1 MEDDDEFGDL
11 YTDVLRPLTAS
22 FQSQQPPAAQEEAA
36 PKAAGATSRPIDLNI
51 NSDDEEILYGAPN
64 SNSKPNFAGPSS
76 ITGQEKTLAS
86 PLDVKSGSRL
96 PESNLNLKLGAGRIE
111 GLGGINESDSIAR
124 VLLKSEDVK
133 LPKTEFQDLNF
144 MDEANIDIV
153 VEETDDK
160 DDILMGNHQS
170 VGEDPENL
178 KDGTGNVGNFV
189 IEASGA
195 EQLIP
200 GLEIPGVS
208 GGAGNTGEG
217 NVEDD
222 WDSDSEDDLQIVL
235 NDNTHGPMGMERMGI
250 GEEDDEDD
258 DPLVI
263 VANNDGPSHPPM
275 MEEQDWGEEGGPAA
289 NGERK
294 EITDALKVNGAP
306 GVAGKVGYPNHAYN
320 HPYHSQYK
328 YVRPGATLMPGVP
341 PSGPG
346 GIPGQVRP
354 PVNAGPVAG
363 RGRGDW
369 RPPGMKGAYGMSGWG
384 GGASGRGFGIGLEFT
399 LPSHKTIFEVDI
411 DGFEEKPWRLPGI
424 DVTDFFNFGL
434 NEDGWKDYCKQLEQL
449 RLESTMQGRIRVY
462 ESGRTEQEYD
472 PEMPPELAAAAGM
485 QDIPSENLN
494 GKTDGAANDLARGS
508 MRMRPPLPTG
518 RPIQVETGSG
528 DRLPSID
535 TRPPRQ
541 RDSDAIIEI
550 VCQDDDQ
557 YTGIDKNE
565 VQLDNI
571 PSTEDFR
578 GDARRGPLQEH
589 VQESDGFQH
598 PYKSHKREANA
609 KRTQFINPIGDH
621 LTKGDGV
628 APFSSEAPGQFVS
641 DSGGQTSAYDN
652 KNCVSQQEERGKK
665 VSARDRS
672 PDLTPSNSRDRLQ
685 VDSQKE
691 ESFESVDRTHTPVP
705 PSPTADRPAQE
716 QDMEDRDDIP
726 DQIVEEDTNS
736 EVEREEMT
744 LDARTDSEAM
754 NDEFLHSAKK
764 QKLSSRHELSSPQET
779 DDGEDSKAGRSSEN
793 SKVQSGSSRGYR
805 KLQDDM
811 DEEVVQG
818 GRSMRI
824 DNAKKTVARD
834 EDRVRKKA
842 RNEKEA
848 EKHSVV
854 VKGREDSYSRKG
866 ADSSSAH
873 YIDRRRE
880 REYSEGVWQRRDD
893 DLQGR
898 RAKMEEPRKRELI
911 DEIGIRHRSKARE
924 FEGSD
929 REERHLYR
937 KQLENVTLR
946 PDYDKDMG
954 ARHRDRDELKRY
966 DTLDDRH
973 NKRRKE
979 EVKLSRE
986 HIDKEE
992 TFHSHGETMVRRKRE
1007 RDDASDHRKRD
1018 ELMRLREDEQ
1028 LYIRHKE
1035 DGVFQRERSDRQ
1047 REREEWYRL
1056 KQSHEETLPKRERE
1070 EIRGGMRAGR
1080 VSEEKAWAGQSRG
1093 KDEYRNSDQ
1102 HSKDVRHADHIRR
1115 RDRVENESPSRLR
1128 TREDERRARHDRV
1141 SSREDRAPI
1150 ASDNSRVN
1158 EKRHKDYLKKGKE
1171 FEGDHN
1177 SQMALNMNEDELNG
1191 QKNELVNSK
1200 GKFVQGTS
1208 ANKIHRNRQSSKKH
1222 QEAASSDD
1230 EQEDSRR
1237 GRSKLERWTSHK
1249 ERDFGIDAK
1258 SSSLNMKDN
1267 NVHKGTGTSLANKN
1281 QDEALKMVE
1290 DNQQPAANNK
1300 NGGAP
1305 EINSLETKPVEDKHL
1320 ETVEKLKKRSERFKL
1335 PMPSEKEAPVSK
1347 KVEGDPLSSVQ
1358 SETPPDSEVK
1368 PERPARRRRW
1378 TSN

>member
-11 YTDVLRPLTAS
+11 YTDVLQPLTAS
-22 FQSQQPPAAQEEAA
+22 FHSQQQPDPTPAVD
-36 PKAAGATSRPIDLNI
+36 PTRTKIDLNNI
-51 NSDDEEILYGAPN
+51 NSDDEEILYGAPK
-64 SNSKPNFAGPSS
+64 SNSTAPNS
-76 ITGQEKTLAS
+76 QEKKTLA
-86 PLDVKSGSRL
+86 LQSGSGLPGL
-96 PESNLNLKLGAGRIE
+96 PESNLNFDITAGKIG
-111 GLGGINESDSIAR
+111 GLSGINESDTKTR
-124 VLLKSEDVK
+124 VLEKSDDVK
-133 LPKTEFQDLNF
+133 FGEKGFHDSNF

-153 VEETDDK
+153 VEENDDK
-160 DDILMGNHQS
+160 DDILI
-170 VGEDPENL
+170 E
-178 KDGTGNVGNFV
+178 KDGENDEN
-189 IEASGA
+189 
-195 EQLIP
+195 LIP
-200 GLEIPGVS
+200 GLSIPGVS
-208 GGAGNTGEG
+208 DNKDGN
-217 NVEDD
+217 NVVEDD
-222 WDSDSEDDLQIVL
+222 WDSDDSEDDLQIVL
-235 NDNTHGPMGMERMGI
+235 NDNTHGPMGMDRIMGV
-250 GEEDDEDD
+250 EDDEDD
-258 DPLVI
+258 EDGEPLVI
-263 VANNDGPSHPPM
+263 VADNDGPSSHPPM
-275 MEEQDWGEEGGPAA
+275 MEDQEWGEEGGPGA

-294 EITDALKVNGAP
+294 EIGDGLKVNGAP
-306 GVAGKVGYPNHAYN
+306 GGVATKVGYNNHAYH

-328 YVRPGATLMPGVP
+328 YVRPGAAPIPGAP
-341 PSGPG
+341 PPGPG

-354 PVNAGPVAG
+354 PVNVGPVAG

-369 RPPGMKGAYGMSGWG
+369 RPPGMKGGYGMSGWG

-424 DVTDFFNFGL
+424 DATDFFNFGL
-434 NEDGWKDYCKQLEQL
+434 NEDSWRDYCKQLEQL

-472 PEMPPELAAAAGM
+472 PDLPPELAAAAGI

-494 GKTDGAANDLARGS
+494 GKNDGTSNDLARGS
-508 MRMRPPLPTG
+508 IRMRPPLPTG

-557 YTGIDKNE
+557 HAGNDKNE
-565 VQLDNI
+565 VQLGNN

-589 VQESDGFQH
+589 VQESDSFQH
-598 PYKSHKREANA
+598 PYKSHKREPNA
-609 KRTQFINPIGDH
+609 RRTQFMNPVGDH

-628 APFSSEAPGQFVS
+628 VPFSSEAPRQFVS
-641 DSGGQTSAYDN
+641 DSGGQTSAHDSE
-652 KNCVSQQEERGKK
+652 NCGVQHEERGKK
-665 VSARDRS
+665 GSAHDRS
-672 PDLTPSNSRDRLQ
+672 PDVSPSNSRDRLQ
-685 VDSQKE
+685 VDNLKE
-691 ESFESVDRTHTPVP
+691 ESFESGDRTHSPVP
-705 PSPTADRPAQE
+705 PSPTADRHAQE
-716 QDMEDRDDIP
+716 QDTEDGDDIP
-726 DQIVEEDTNS
+726 DQIVGADTNS
-736 EVEREEMT
+736 EVDREEMA

-754 NDEFLHSAKK
+754 NDEFPHSAKK
-764 QKLSSRHELSSPQET
+764 QKLSSRREQSDPQET

-793 SKVQSGSSRGYR
+793 SKVQSGSSRGYHKSR
-805 KLQDDM
+805 DDIE
-811 DEEVVQG
+811 DEVVQD

-824 DNAKKTVARD
+824 DNAKKAVARD

-842 RNEKEA
+842 RNEREA
-848 EKHSVV
+848 EKHPVV

-866 ADSSSAH
+866 VDSSSAH

-880 REYSEGVWQRRDD
+880 REYSEGVWQRRED

-898 RAKMEEPRKRELI
+898 RTKVEEPRKREFI
-911 DEIGIRHRSKARE
+911 DEFGSRHRSKARE

-929 REERHLYR
+929 REERHLYK
-937 KQLENVTLR
+937 KQLENVNLR

-979 EVKLSRE
+979 ESKLSRE
-986 HIDKEE
+986 YIDKEE
-992 TFHSHGETMVRRKRE
+992 TFHPHGENLVRRKRE
-1007 RDDASDHRKRD
+1007 RDDTSDHRKRD
-1018 ELMRLREDEQ
+1018 ELMRLRDDEQ
-1028 LYIRHKE
+1028 HYIRHKE
-1035 DGVFQRERSDRQ
+1035 DGVFQRERSERQ
-1047 REREEWYRL
+1047 REREDWYRL
-1056 KQSHEETLPKRERE
+1056 KQSHEEPLPKRERE

-1080 VSEEKAWAGQSRG
+1080 VPEEKAWAGQARG

-1141 SSREDRAPI
+1141 SSREDRAPH

-1177 SQMALNMNEDELNG
+1177 SQIALNTIEDEPNG
-1191 QKNELVNSK
+1191 QRNELVSSK
-1200 GKFVQGTS
+1200 GKFVQGTNE
-1208 ANKIHRNRQSSKKH
+1208 NKNHRNRQPSKKH

-1237 GRSKLERWTSHK
+1237 GRSKLERWASHK
-1249 ERDFGIDAK
+1249 DRDFGIVAK
-1258 SSSLNMKDN
+1258 SSASLNTKEND
-1267 NVHKGTGTSLANKN
+1267 VHKGTGTSVANKN

-1300 NGGAP
+1300 NGGGP
-1305 EINSLETKPVEDKHL
+1305 EINNVETKPMEDKHL

-1347 KVEGDPLSSVQ
+1347 KVEADPLSSVQ
-1358 SETPPDSEVK
+1358 SEIRPDSEVK

>member
-11 YTDVLRPLTAS
+11 YTDVLRPLTTS
-22 FQSQQPPAAQEEAA
+22 VFQSQPPSAPPQEVT
-36 PKAAGATSRPIDLNI
+36 AAGGSTQLTTRPTTRPIDLNI
-51 NSDDEEILYGAPN
+51 NTDDDEVMFGVAPN
-64 SNSKPNFAGPSS
+64 
-76 ITGQEKTLAS
+76 EMKTLE
-86 PLDVKSGSRL
+86 SGSSL
-96 PESNLNLKLGAGRIE
+96 PESNLNLNLGAGI
-111 GLGGINESDSIAR
+111 GESGRESR
-124 VLLKSEDVK
+124 VLEKSEDVR
-133 LPKTEFQDLNF
+133 LPNF
-144 MDEANIDIV
+144 MDDEANIDIV
-153 VEETDDK
+153 VEENDEK
-160 DDILMGNHQS
+160 EGILMGK
-170 VGEDPENL
+170 EEN
-178 KDGTGNVGNFV
+178 DVGN
-189 IEASGA
+189 IEADG
-195 EQLIP
+195 QLIP
-200 GLEIPGVS
+200 GLSIPG
-208 GGAGNTGEG
+208 GDA

-235 NDNTHGPMGMERMGI
+235 NDNNHGPMGMEGMGI
-250 GEEDDEDD
+250 GVEDDEDD
-258 DPLVI
+258 EDGEPLVI
-263 VANNDGPSHPPM
+263 VADNDGPSHPPM
-275 MEEQDWGEEGGPAA
+275 MEEQEWGEEGGVGG

-294 EITDALKVNGAP
+294 EMNDALKVNGAP
-306 GVAGKVGYPNHAYN
+306 GVAPKVGGYSNHAYH

-328 YVRPGATLMPGVP
+328 YVRPGAAPMPGVP
-341 PSGPG
+341 PPGPG

-354 PVNAGPVAG
+354 PVNVGPVAG

-369 RPPGMKGAYGMSGWG
+369 RPPGMKGGYGMPGWG
-384 GGASGRGFGIGLEFT
+384 GGPAGRGFGIGLEFT

-411 DGFEEKPWRLPGI
+411 DGFDEKPWRLPGI

-434 NEDGWKDYCKQLEQL
+434 NEDSWKDYCKQLEQL

-462 ESGRTEQEYD
+462 ESGRAEQEYD
-472 PEMPPELAAAAGM
+472 PDLPPELAAAAGI

-494 GKTDGAANDLARGS
+494 GKTDGTSNDLARGAI
-508 MRMRPPLPTG
+508 RMRPPLPTG

-557 YTGIDKNE
+557 YTGDDKNE

-589 VQESDGFQH
+589 VQESEGFQH
-598 PYKSHKREANA
+598 PYKSHKRELNA
-609 KRTQFINPIGDH
+609 RRTQFNPVGNDY
-621 LTKGDGV
+621 LTKGEGV
-628 APFSSEAPGQFVS
+628 APFSSEAPGQFAS
-641 DSGGQTSAYDN
+641 DSGGQTSAHDSM
-652 KNCVSQQEERGKK
+652 NCVAQLEERGKK
-665 VSARDRS
+665 GSACDRS
-672 PDLTPSNSRDRLQ
+672 PDITPSNSRERLQ

-691 ESFESVDRTHTPVP
+691 ESFESVDRARSPVP
-705 PSPTADRPAQE
+705 PSPAAERPAQGK
-716 QDMEDRDDIP
+716 DTEDRDDIP
-726 DQIVEEDTNS
+726 DQNAGADANS
-736 EVEREEMT
+736 EVDREEMA
-744 LDARTDSEAM
+744 LDARTDSETM

-764 QKLSSRHELSSPQET
+764 QKLSSRHEQSSPQET

-793 SKVQSGSSRGYR
+793 SKVQSGSSRGYH
-805 KLQDDM
+805 KLRDDIE
-811 DEEVVQG
+811 EEVVQD
-818 GRSMRI
+818 GRSMRM
-824 DNAKKTVARD
+824 DNAKKAVARD
-834 EDRVRKKA
+834 EGSILRKKS

-848 EKHSVV
+848 EKYPVV
-854 VKGREDSYSRKG
+854 VKGREDSYSRKTV
-866 ADSSSAH
+866 DSSSAH

-880 REYSEGVWQRRDD
+880 REYSEGMWQRRDD

-898 RAKMEEPRKRELI
+898 RTKVEEPRKRELI
-911 DEIGIRHRSKARE
+911 DEIGSRHRSKARE
-924 FEGSD
+924 FEASD

-937 KQLENVTLR
+937 KQLECVTLR

-979 EVKLSRE
+979 EAKLSRE
-986 HIDKEE
+986 YVDKEE
-992 TFHSHGETMVRRKRE
+992 TFHSHGENMIRRKRE
-1007 RDDASDHRKRD
+1007 RDDTSDHRKRD
-1018 ELMRLREDEQ
+1018 ELMRLRDDEQ
-1028 LYIRHKE
+1028 HYIRHKE
-1035 DGVFQRERSDRQ
+1035 DVVFQRERSDRQ

-1070 EIRGGMRAGR
+1070 EIRGGLRAGR
-1080 VSEEKAWAGQSRG
+1080 VAEEKAWAAQSRV

-1115 RDRVENESPSRLR
+1115 RDRVENESPSRPR

-1141 SSREDRAPI
+1141 SSREDRAPH
-1150 ASDNSRVN
+1150 APDNSRIN

-1177 SQMALNMNEDELNG
+1177 SQVALNMNEDDLTG
-1191 QKNELVNSK
+1191 QRNELVSSK
-1200 GKFVQGTS
+1200 GKFVQGTNE
-1208 ANKIHRNRQSSKKH
+1208 NKIHRNRQSSRKH
-1222 QEAASSDD
+1222 QEAASSDE

-1249 ERDFGIDAK
+1249 ERDFGVDAK

-1267 NVHKGTGTSLANKN
+1267 DVHKGTGTSLANKN
-1281 QDEALKMVE
+1281 QDEALKTAE
-1290 DNQQPAANNK
+1290 DDQQPAGNNK
-1300 NGGAP
+1300 NGGVP
-1305 EINSLETKPVEDKHL
+1305 EINNVETKPMEDKHL

-1358 SETPPDSEVK
+1358 SEIPPDSEVK

>member
-11 YTDVLRPLTAS
+11 YTDVLQPLTAS
-22 FQSQQPPAAQEEAA
+22 FQSQQQAD
-36 PKAAGATSRPIDLNI
+36 PKPAGAPNPTRPIDLNI

-64 SNSKPNFAGPSS
+64 SNP
-76 ITGQEKTLAS
+76 KTLAS
-86 PLDVKSGSRL
+86 EL
-96 PESNLNLKLGAGRIE
+96 PESNLSLK
-111 GLGGINESDSIAR
+111 AR
-124 VLLKSEDVK
+124 VLEKSEDVK
-133 LPKTEFQDLNF
+133 LGEKDLQDLNL

-153 VEETDDK
+153 VEERDDK
-160 DDILMGNHQS
+160 DDILMEKDQNIC
-170 VGEDPENL
+170 ENVE
-178 KDGTGNVGNFV
+178 T
-189 IEASGA
+189 E
-195 EQLIP
+195 LIP
-200 GLEIPGVS
+200 GLSMIPGVS
-208 GGAGNTGEG
+208 GGTGNGG
-217 NVEDD
+217 DGSNVEDD
-222 WDSDSEDDLQIVL
+222 WDSDDSEDDLQIVL
-235 NDNTHGPMGMERMGI
+235 NENTRGPMGMERMGV
-250 GEEDDEDD
+250 GEDD
-258 DPLVI
+258 DEVGEPLVI
-263 VANNDGPSHPPM
+263 VADNDAPLSHPQM
-275 MEEQDWGEEGGPAA
+275 MEEQEWGEEGA
-289 NGERK
+289 NGEKK
-294 EITDALKVNGAP
+294 ELTDALKVNGAP
-306 GVAGKVGYPNHAYN
+306 GGVAAKVGYNNHAHH

-328 YVRPGATLMPGVP
+328 YVRPGAAPIPGAP

-354 PVNAGPVAG
+354 AVNVGPVAG

-369 RPPGMKGAYGMSGWG
+369 RPPGMKGGYGVSGWG

-424 DVTDFFNFGL
+424 DATDFFNFGL
-434 NEDGWKDYCKQLEQL
+434 NEDSWKDYCKQLEQL

-472 PEMPPELAAAAGM
+472 PDLPPELAAAAGI
-485 QDIPSENLN
+485 QDLPSENMN
-494 GKTDGAANDLARGS
+494 GKTDGTSNDLARGS
-508 MRMRPPLPTG
+508 IRMRPLLPTG

-557 YTGIDKNE
+557 YTRNDKNE
-565 VQLDNI
+565 EQLCNN

-598 PYKSHKREANA
+598 PYKSLKREPNA
-609 KRTQFINPIGDH
+609 RRPQTYPVGDH
-621 LTKGDGV
+621 LTKGDGAV
-628 APFSSEAPGQFVS
+628 PFSSEAPGQFVS
-641 DSGGQTSAYDN
+641 DSGGQTSAHDS
-652 KNCVSQQEERGKK
+652 KNCGVQHEERGKK
-665 VSARDRS
+665 GSAHDRS
-672 PDLTPSNSRDRLQ
+672 PDITPSNSRDRLQ
-685 VDSQKE
+685 VDNQKE
-691 ESFESVDRTHTPVP
+691 ESFGSVDRMHSPVP

-716 QDMEDRDDIP
+716 QDTEDRDDIP
-726 DQIVEEDTNS
+726 DQIVGADTNS
-736 EVEREEMT
+736 EVDREEMA

-754 NDEFLHSAKK
+754 NDESLHSAKK
-764 QKLSSRHELSSPQET
+764 QKLSSRREQSSPQET
-779 DDGEDSKAGRSSEN
+779 DDGEDSKAGSSEN

-805 KLQDDM
+805 KSRDDIE
-811 DEEVVQG
+811 EEVVQD

-824 DNAKKTVARD
+824 DNAKKAVARD

-842 RNEKEA
+842 RNEREA
-848 EKHSVV
+848 EKHPVV
-854 VKGREDSYSRKG
+854 VKGREDPYSRKG
-866 ADSSSAH
+866 VDSSLAH

-898 RAKMEEPRKRELI
+898 RTKVEEPRKREFI
-911 DEIGIRHRSKARE
+911 DEIGSRHRSKVRE

-929 REERHLYR
+929 REEHHLYR
-937 KQLENVTLR
+937 KQLESVNLR

-979 EVKLSRE
+979 EIKLSRE
-986 HIDKEE
+986 YVDKEE
-992 TFHSHGETMVRRKRE
+992 TFHSHGENMVRRKRE
-1007 RDDASDHRKRD
+1007 RDDTSDLRKRD
-1018 ELMRLREDEQ
+1018 ELMRLRDDEQ
-1028 LYIRHKE
+1028 QYIRHKE

-1047 REREEWYRL
+1047 REREEWFRL

-1070 EIRGGMRAGR
+1070 EIRGSMRAGR
-1080 VSEEKAWAGQSRG
+1080 VAEEKAWAGQSRG

-1102 HSKDVRHADHIRR
+1102 HSNDVRHADHIRR

-1141 SSREDRAPI
+1141 SSREDRAPH
-1150 ASDNSRVN
+1150 ASDSSRVN
-1158 EKRHKDYLKKGKE
+1158 EKRHKDYVKKGKE
-1171 FEGDHN
+1171 FEADHN
-1177 SQMALNMNEDELNG
+1177 SQMALNMNEDEPNG
-1191 QKNELVNSK
+1191 QRKVLVSSK
-1200 GKFVQGTS
+1200 GKFVQGTNE
-1208 ANKIHRNRQSSKKH
+1208 NKIHRNRQSSRKH

-1237 GRSKLERWTSHK
+1237 GRSKLERWASHK
-1249 ERDFGIDAK
+1249 DRDFGIDAK
-1258 SSSLNMKDN
+1258 SSSSLNMKDN
-1267 NVHKGTGTSLANKN
+1267 DVHKGTGTSLANKN
-1281 QDEALKMVE
+1281 QAEALKMVE
-1290 DNQQPAANNK
+1290 DNQQPAAINK
-1300 NGGAP
+1300 NGGGP
-1305 EINSLETKPVEDKHL
+1305 EINNVETKPMEDKHL

-1335 PMPSEKEAPVSK
+1335 PMPSEKEAPVNK
-1347 KVEGDPLSSVQ
+1347 KVEADPLSSVP
-1358 SETPPDSEVK
+1358 SEIRPDSEVK

>member
-64 SNSKPNFAGPSS
+64 SNSKPNFAGQSA
-76 ITGQEKTLAS
+76 IAGQEKTLAS

-96 PESNLNLKLGAGRIE
+96 PESNLNLNIGARRIE

-124 VLLKSEDVK
+124 VLVKSEDVK

-160 DDILMGNHQS
+160 DDILMGTHQS

-200 GLEIPGVS
+200 GLAIPGVS

-250 GEEDDEDD
+250 GEEDDEDE

-263 VANNDGPSHPPM
+263 VADNDGPSHPPM

-294 EITDALKVNGAP
+294 EITDALKVNGAS

-328 YVRPGATLMPGVP
+328 YVRPGATPMPGVP

-354 PVNAGPVAG
+354 PVNVGPVAG

-494 GKTDGAANDLARGS
+494 GKTDGTANDLARGS

-571 PSTEDFR
+571 PSTVDFR
-578 GDARRGPLQEH
+578 GDTRRGPLQEH

-609 KRTQFINPIGDH
+609 RRTQFINPIGDH

-628 APFSSEAPGQFVS
+628 VPFSSEAPGQFVS

-672 PDLTPSNSRDRLQ
+672 PDITPSNSRDRLQ

-726 DQIVEEDTNS
+726 DQIVGEDTNS

-764 QKLSSRHELSSPQET
+764 QKLSSRHEQSSPQET

-805 KLQDDM
+805 KLRDDM

-834 EDRVRKKA
+834 EDRVQKKA

-1080 VSEEKAWAGQSRG
+1080 VPEEKTWAGQSRG

-1150 ASDNSRVN
+1150 VSDNSKVN

-1177 SQMALNMNEDELNG
+1177 SQMTLNMNEDELNG
-1191 QKNELVNSK
+1191 QKNELVSTYFYFISIVF
-1200 GKFVQGTS
+1200 KFLL
-1208 ANKIHRNRQSSKKH
+1208 AHCIN
-1222 QEAASSDD
+1222 DD
-1230 EQEDSRR
+1230 DLR
-1237 GRSKLERWTSHK
+1237 LC
-1249 ERDFGIDAK
+1249 
-1258 SSSLNMKDN
+1258 L
-1267 NVHKGTGTSLANKN
+1267 
-1281 QDEALKMVE
+1281 
-1290 DNQQPAANNK
+1290 
-1300 NGGAP
+1300 
-1305 EINSLETKPVEDKHL
+1305 
-1320 ETVEKLKKRSERFKL
+1320 
-1335 PMPSEKEAPVSK
+1335 
-1347 KVEGDPLSSVQ
+1347 
-1358 SETPPDSEVK
+1358 
-1368 PERPARRRRW
+1368 
-1378 TSN
+1378 

>member
-11 YTDVLRPLTAS
+11 YTDVLQPLTAS
-22 FQSQQPPAAQEEAA
+22 FQSQHPPAPVEEAA
-36 PKAAGATSRPIDLNI
+36 PKSAGAPTRPPIDLNI

-64 SNSKPNFAGPSS
+64 S
-76 ITGQEKTLAS
+76 KTLAS
-86 PLDVKSGSRL
+86 EL
-96 PESNLNLKLGAGRIE
+96 PESNLNLNLGAGKIE
-111 GLGGINESDSIAR
+111 SLSEINEPNSKARILEKSD
-124 VLLKSEDVK
+124 DVK
-133 LPKTEFQDLNF
+133 LGEKGFQDLNL

-153 VEETDDK
+153 VEERDDK
-160 DDILMGNHQS
+160 DDILMEKDQNI
-170 VGEDPENL
+170 GE
-178 KDGTGNVGNFV
+178 NV
-189 IEASGA
+189 ET
-195 EQLIP
+195 EMIP
-200 GLEIPGVS
+200 GLSIPGVL
-208 GGAGNTGEG
+208 GGPGNGG
-217 NVEDD
+217 DGNNVEDD
-222 WDSDSEDDLQIVL
+222 WDSDDSEDDLQIVL
-235 NDNTHGPMGMERMGI
+235 NDNTHGPMGMERMGV
-250 GEEDDEDD
+250 GEDDDEDDEDGE
-258 DPLVI
+258 PLVI
-263 VANNDGPSHPPM
+263 VADNDGPSHPPM
-275 MEEQDWGEEGGPAA
+275 MEEKEWSEEGGPGA

-294 EITDALKVNGAP
+294 EIGDAIKVNGAP
-306 GVAGKVGYPNHAYN
+306 GVAAKVGYNNHAYH

-328 YVRPGATLMPGVP
+328 YVRPGAAPIPGAP

-354 PVNAGPVAG
+354 PVNIGPVAG

-369 RPPGMKGAYGMSGWG
+369 RPPGMKGGYGMSGWG

-424 DVTDFFNFGL
+424 DATDFFNFGL
-434 NEDGWKDYCKQLEQL
+434 NEDSWKDYCKQLEHL

-462 ESGRTEQEYD
+462 ESGRKEQEND
-472 PEMPPELAAAAGM
+472 PDLPPELAAAAGI
-485 QDIPSENLN
+485 QGIPSENLN
-494 GKTDGAANDLARGS
+494 GKTDGASNDLARGS
-508 MRMRPPLPTG
+508 IRMRPPLPTG
-518 RPIQVETGSG
+518 RQIQVETGSG

-557 YTGIDKNE
+557 FTGNDKNE
-565 VQLDNI
+565 EQLGNN

-578 GDARRGPLQEH
+578 GDARREPLQEH
-589 VQESDGFQH
+589 VQESDGFKH
-598 PYKSHKREANA
+598 PYKSHKREPNA
-609 KRTQFINPIGDH
+609 RRPETYPVGDH
-621 LTKGDGV
+621 LTKGDGAV
-628 APFSSEAPGQFVS
+628 PFSPEAPGQFVS
-641 DSGGQTSAYDN
+641 DSGGQTSAQDN
-652 KNCVSQQEERGKK
+652 KNCDVQHEERGRKG
-665 VSARDRS
+665 SAHDRS
-672 PDLTPSNSRDRLQ
+672 PDITPSNSRDRLQ
-685 VDSQKE
+685 VDNQKE
-691 ESFESVDRTHTPVP
+691 ESFESVDGTHSPVP
-705 PSPTADRPAQE
+705 PPTADRPAEE
-716 QDMEDRDDIP
+716 QDTEDRDDIP
-726 DQIVEEDTNS
+726 DQIVGADTNS
-736 EVEREEMT
+736 EVDREEMA

-754 NDEFLHSAKK
+754 NDEFLHYAKK
-764 QKLSSRHELSSPQET
+764 QKLSSRREQSSPQET

-805 KLQDDM
+805 KSRDDIE
-811 DEEVVQG
+811 EEVVQG
-818 GRSMRI
+818 ERSMRI
-824 DNAKKTVARD
+824 DNARKAVARD

-842 RNEKEA
+842 RNEREA
-848 EKHSVV
+848 EKHPMV

-866 ADSSSAH
+866 LDPSSAH

-880 REYSEGVWQRRDD
+880 REYSEGVWQRKDD

-898 RAKMEEPRKRELI
+898 TKVEEPRKREFI
-911 DEIGIRHRSKARE
+911 DEIGSRHRSKVRE

-937 KQLENVTLR
+937 KQLESVTLR

-979 EVKLSRE
+979 ETKLSRE
-986 HIDKEE
+986 YVDKEE
-992 TFHSHGETMVRRKRE
+992 TFLSHGENMVRRKRE
-1007 RDDASDHRKRD
+1007 RDDTSDLRKRD
-1018 ELMRLREDEQ
+1018 ELMRLRDDEQ
-1028 LYIRHKE
+1028 HYIRHKE

-1070 EIRGGMRAGR
+1070 EIRGGMRVGR
-1080 VSEEKAWAGQSRG
+1080 VAEEKAWAGQSRG

-1115 RDRVENESPSRLR
+1115 RDRVEIESPSRLR

-1141 SSREDRAPI
+1141 SSREDRAPH

-1171 FEGDHN
+1171 FEADHN
-1177 SQMALNMNEDELNG
+1177 SQMALNMNEDEPNG
-1191 QKNELVNSK
+1191 QRNELVSSK
-1200 GKFVQGTS
+1200 GKFVQGTNE
-1208 ANKIHRNRQSSKKH
+1208 NKIRRNRQSSRKH

-1237 GRSKLERWTSHK
+1237 GRSKLERWSSQK
-1249 ERDFGIDAK
+1249 DRDIGIDAK
-1258 SSSLNMKDN
+1258 SSSSLNMKDN
-1267 NVHKGTGTSLANKN
+1267 DVHKGPGTSLANKN
-1281 QDEALKMVE
+1281 QDEGLKMVE

-1300 NGGAP
+1300 NGGAS
-1305 EINSLETKPVEDKHL
+1305 EINNVETKPTEDKHL

-1347 KVEGDPLSSVQ
+1347 KVEADPLSSVQ
-1358 SETPPDSEVK
+1358 SEIRPDSEVK

>member
-11 YTDVLRPLTAS
+11 YTDVLLPLTAS
-22 FQSQQPPAAQEEAA
+22 FQSPPPPAD
-36 PKAAGATSRPIDLNI
+36 PKPAAGATTRPIDLNI

-64 SNSKPNFAGPSS
+64 SNPKPKFDGS
-76 ITGQEKTLAS
+76 GQEKTLAS
-86 PLDVKSGSRL
+86 PQA
-96 PESNLNLKLGAGRIE
+96 NLNFDLGAGI
-111 GLGGINESDSIAR
+111 GESDSRAR
-124 VLLKSEDVK
+124 VLEKSEDVK
-133 LPKTEFQDLNF
+133 LPNTGFHDSNLM

-153 VEETDDK
+153 VEEDDDK
-160 DDILMGNHQS
+160 DDILMEKNQI
-170 VGEDPENL
+170 VCENL
-178 KDGTGNVGNFV
+178 
-189 IEASGA
+189 E
-195 EQLIP
+195 EPLIP
-200 GLEIPGVS
+200 GLS
-208 GGAGNTGEG
+208 MLAGDGN
-217 NVEDD
+217 NVEED

-235 NDNTHGPMGMERMGI
+235 NDNTHGPMGMERIMGVG
-250 GEEDDEDD
+250 GEDEDEDDEDGE
-258 DPLVI
+258 PLVI
-263 VANNDGPSHPPM
+263 VADNDGPSHPPM
-275 MEEQDWGEEGGPAA
+275 MEEQEWGEEGGAGG

-294 EITDALKVNGAP
+294 EITDAMKVNGAT
-306 GVAGKVGYPNHAYN
+306 GVAAKVGYNNHGYH
-320 HPYHSQYK
+320 HPFLSQYK
-328 YVRPGATLMPGVP
+328 YVRPGAAPMPGVP
-341 PSGPG
+341 PPGPG
-346 GIPGQVRP
+346 GVPGQVRP
-354 PVNAGPVAG
+354 PVNVGPVAG

-369 RPPGMKGAYGMSGWG
+369 RPPGMKGGYGMSGWG
-384 GGASGRGFGIGLEFT
+384 GGPSGRGFGIGLEFT

-411 DGFEEKPWRLPGI
+411 DGFDEKPWRLPGI
-424 DVTDFFNFGL
+424 DATDFFNFGL
-434 NEDGWKDYCKQLEQL
+434 NEDSWKDYCKQLEQL

-462 ESGRTEQEYD
+462 ESGRTDQEYD
-472 PEMPPELAAAAGM
+472 PDLPPELAAAAGI

-494 GKTDGAANDLARGS
+494 GKTDGTSNDLARGS
-508 MRMRPPLPTG
+508 IRMRPPLPTG

-557 YTGIDKNE
+557 STGNDKNE
-565 VQLDNI
+565 VQLGHI

-578 GDARRGPLQEH
+578 GDARRGGPLQEH

-598 PYKSHKREANA
+598 PYKNHKRELNA
-609 KRTQFINPIGDH
+609 RRTQFMSPVGDH

-628 APFSSEAPGQFVS
+628 VPFSSEAPGQFVS
-641 DSGGQTSAYDN
+641 DSGGQISARDS
-652 KNCVSQQEERGKK
+652 KNCVAQHEERGKK
-665 VSARDRS
+665 GSVRDRS
-672 PDLTPSNSRDRLQ
+672 PEITPSNSRDRLQ

-691 ESFESVDRTHTPVP
+691 ESFESVDRARSPVP
-705 PSPTADRPAQE
+705 PSPVADRPAQE

-726 DQIVEEDTNS
+726 DQIVGADTNS
-736 EVEREEMT
+736 EVDREDMT

-764 QKLSSRHELSSPQET
+764 QKLSSRREQSSPQET

-793 SKVQSGSSRGYR
+793 SKVQSGSSRGYH
-805 KLQDDM
+805 KLRDDIE
-811 DEEVVQG
+811 EEVVQD

-824 DNAKKTVARD
+824 DNARKSVLRD

-848 EKHSVV
+848 EKYPAV

-866 ADSSSAH
+866 VDSSSAH
-873 YIDRRRE
+873 YMDRRRE
-880 REYSEGVWQRRDD
+880 REYSEGVWQRRED

-898 RAKMEEPRKRELI
+898 RTKVEEPRKREPI
-911 DEIGIRHRSKARE
+911 DEIGSRHRSKARE

-929 REERHLYR
+929 REERHFYR
-937 KQLENVTLR
+937 KQLEGVTLR

-979 EVKLSRE
+979 ETKLSRE
-986 HIDKEE
+986 LVDKEE
-992 TFHSHGETMVRRKRE
+992 TFHSHGENMVRRKRE
-1007 RDDASDHRKRD
+1007 RDDSSDHRKRD
-1018 ELMRLREDEQ
+1018 ELMRLRDDEQ
-1028 LYIRHKE
+1028 HYIRHKE
-1035 DGVFQRERSDRQ
+1035 DGVFQRERSDRH

-1056 KQSHEETLPKRERE
+1056 KQSHEETLSKRERE
-1070 EIRGGMRAGR
+1070 EIRVGLRAGR
-1080 VSEEKAWAGQSRG
+1080 VAEEKAWAGQSRG

-1102 HSKDVRHADHIRR
+1102 HSKDARHADHIRR

-1128 TREDERRARHDRV
+1128 TREDERRVRHDRV
-1141 SSREDRAPI
+1141 SSREDRAPHT
-1150 ASDNSRVN
+1150 SDNSRVN
-1158 EKRHKDYLKKGKE
+1158 EKRHKDYLKKCKE

-1177 SQMALNMNEDELNG
+1177 SQVAFNMNEDELNG
-1191 QKNELVNSK
+1191 QRNELVSSK
-1200 GKFVQGTS
+1200 GKFVQGTNE
-1208 ANKIHRNRQSSKKH
+1208 NKIHRNRQSSRKH
-1222 QEAASSDD
+1222 QEGVSSDD

-1267 NVHKGTGTSLANKN
+1267 DAHKGTGTSLANKN

-1300 NGGAP
+1300 NGGVP
-1305 EINSLETKPVEDKHL
+1305 EINNVETKPMEDKHL

-1347 KVEGDPLSSVQ
+1347 KVEADPLSSVQ
-1358 SETPPDSEVK
+1358 SEIPPDTEVK